1 MKEKIRPLLIKLLIT
16 DAILLSISLITI
28 HFWLGWNHFPGILFA
43 LIITTLNALGAFFF
57 AAKGLK
63 GTINDFMLK
72 AMGGM
77 GLRLAILLIII
88 IILIAFTNIPQFSFI
103 FSLFISYICKSILE
117 IISILNL
124 RNQSQLLG
132 K

>member
-1 MKEKIRPLLIKLLIT
+1 MKEKIRPLLIKLLVM
-16 DAILLSISLITI
+16 DAIFIIIAITSA
-28 HFWLGWNHFPGILFA
+28 HYWLGWNHFPGMLFA
-43 LIITTLNALGAFFF
+43 LIITTLNALGAFYFS
-57 AAKGLK
+57 AKGLK
-63 GTINDFMLK
+63 GTMNDFMLK

-77 GLRLAILLIII
+77 GLRLGILLMIII
-88 IILIAFTNIPQFSFI
+88 LLIAFTNIPHFSFI
-103 FSLFISYICKSILE
+103 FSLFISYICKSVLE